1 MVAIC
6 ILQLARQDL
15 AQELRLRCDFG
26 HRVICRHSSA
36 GSGVIAQE
44 IRLDCSEMRGLGEQL
59 LLIHSSGRVENRPFC
74 RLPPPA
80 QVQLPGQ
87 SALQKSPPANGRQ
100 QRTRHRPDRW

>member
-26 HRVICRHSSA
+26 HRVIWRRSSA
-36 GSGVIAQE
+36 ESGVIAQE
-44 IRLDCSEMRGLGEQL
+44 IWLDCREMKGLGEQM

-74 RLPPPA
+74 RVTPPSQARP
-80 QVQLPGQ
+80 PGQ
-87 SALQKSPPANGRQ
+87 SAL
-100 QRTRHRPDRW
+100 